1 MQRGERQCHIGSWRE
16 MSGPGLSWGE
26 AGLGWRCEKKQVKR
40 VRYKV
45 TRESKAGNSQAGPAD
60 DDCDKTGRHG
70 RTCIAPCAPG
80 PGPGAARWSQLL
92 CLLAVPT
99 WFRRL
104 LWASTAHSCLQTGVS
119 VCSPRLEGVPLPR
132 PVPYHPSLSAG

>member
-1 MQRGERQCHIGSWRE
+1 MRRGERQCHIGSWRE

-60 DDCDKTGRHG
+60 DDCDKMGRHG
-70 RTCIAPCAPG
+70 RARSSSLVPAALPAGCPHVVSTPSLGFYSSLLPTDWCVCLLSPPGGCAPAL
-80 PGPGAARWSQLL
+80 PPA
-92 CLLAVPT
+92 
-99 WFRRL
+99 
-104 LWASTAHSCLQTGVS
+104 
-119 VCSPRLEGVPLPR
+119 PR
-132 PVPYHPSLSAG
+132 PLSSFSTSWMTAGYTF